1 MVDGCAGRPARTGRF
16 LAFDSPTSFIAGH
29 TSAARGAGLRKL
41 ARTAPLKVLRGSRAE
56 ARGFPEHAFASQDRT
71 AVIPGGTGV
80 PVVLQPILKLLV
92 VPNGGTGGTAMED
105 CRQPWAHW
113 SHLSVPPVRAN
124 SCGVPPVPPVPPEET
139 VRRNEDGI
147 WNHDG
152 SLSRGRLQGTGRRP
166 RPRGL
171 IPLPP
176 CLLLAKPPF
185 AWPAEG
191 PSDRIAR
198 PGAPTAATS
207 PAYAGPAR
215 CATGSPRRRFEDPA
229 QRCGSL

>member
-1 MVDGCAGRPARTGRF
+1 MRRETGKDGPISGIRLSDQLHRRAHVGGPRCRLTETRAYRALKSIEGQPRRSSRISGTRFCIPRQDSRDTGWDRGYRWYCSQFSNFWWYRTVGPVGPPWR
-16 LAFDSPTSFIAGH
+16 IA
-29 TSAARGAGLRKL
+29 
-41 ARTAPLKVLRGSRAE
+41 
-56 ARGFPEHAFASQDRT
+56 D
-71 AVIPGGTGV
+71 PGG
-80 PVVLQPILKLLV
+80 
-92 VPNGGTGGTAMED
+92 
-105 CRQPWAHW
+105 QPWAHW

-176 CLLLAKPPF
+176 CLLLAKSRF
-185 AWPAEG
+185 AHRRHPLASLSPGEG

-198 PGAPTAATS
+198 PG
-207 PAYAGPAR
+207 GPHSGEV
-215 CATGSPRRRFEDPA
+215 TE
-229 QRCGSL
+229 

>member
-16 LAFDSPTSFIAGH
+16 LAFDFPTSFIAGR

-41 ARTAPLKVLRGSRAE
+41 ARTAPLKVLRGSRRRSSRISGTRFCIPRQDSRDTGWD
-56 ARGFPEHAFASQDRT
+56 RGYRWYCSQFSNFWWYRT
-71 AVIPGGTGV
+71 VG
-80 PVVLQPILKLLV
+80 PVGPPWKIAD
-92 VPNGGTGGTAMED
+92 PRG
-105 CRQPWAHW
+105 QPWAHW
-113 SHLSVPPVRAN
+113 SHLSVPPVGAN
-124 SCGVPPVPPVPPEET
+124 SYGVPPVPPVPPEET

-147 WNHDG
+147 ANHDG
-152 SLSRGRLQGTGRRP
+152 SLSWGALARERGCRP

-171 IPLPP
+171 IPRPP
-176 CLLLAKPPF
+176 SLLLAKPPF

-207 PAYAGPAR
+207 PA
-215 CATGSPRRRFEDPA
+215 
-229 QRCGSL
+229 